1 MKKEEILRLKEERSK
16 DWRCYSLENSVLFNS
31 YCRDE
36 NMVLSNMYP
45 CKIEYN
51 GLIFSSVDHL
61 YHWLMFDGEG
71 KDLKN
76 KDGKNVRDL
85 IYKCS
90 GVCSGFEAKRI
101 VKEFVKEGGVIPQQ
115 NLDKRYNTLKTCH
128 IARAKSSRE
137 FRRFLRES
145 VGKDLVEFAW
155 WHDAHYGCVE
165 NKETHEYEGINAC
178 GRIMMKVRDML
189 ISGELGEFDD

>member
-1 MKKEEILRLKEERSK
+1 MKKEEILKLKEERSK
-16 DWRCYSLENSVLFNS
+16 DWRCYSQENSVLFNS

-36 NMVLSNMYP
+36 RMVLSNMYP
-45 CKIEYN
+45 CQIEYN
-51 GLIFSSVDHL
+51 RLIFNPVDHL

-90 GVCSGFEAKRI
+90 GVCNGFEAKRI
-101 VKEFVKEGGVIPQQ
+101 SRDFVKEGGVIPQQ
-115 NLDKRYNTLKTCH
+115 NLDKRYNTLKICH
-128 IARAKSSRE
+128 IAKAKCCRE
-137 FRRFLRES
+137 FRRVLRNS
-145 VGKDLVEFAW
+145 VGKDLVEFAYW
-155 WHDAHYGCVE
+155 GDAHYGCVE
-165 NKETHEYEGINAC
+165 NKETHDYEGINVC

-189 ISGELGEFDD
+189 ISGELGKFDD